1 MRRRV
6 EELTEQS
13 AADGFWDDPDKA
25 QKLMQER
32 SAALER
38 VEGYEKTW
46 REAQDLQ
53 ELFELASGEQDE
65 AMLAEVLEQLPALQ
79 ERVRQ
84 LEVQRM
90 LSGEGDQL
98 DAIVTIH
105 PGAGGVDAQDW
116 AEMLLRMYLRWAERR
131 GFKVELVEKQPG
143 DEAGIKSASVIV
155 RGPYAYGYLRAESG
169 VHRLIRISPFDANAR
184 RQTAFAAVA
193 VVPELQDDD
202 LDIEIRPEELE
213 VQTMRSSG
221 AGGQHVNKTESAIR
235 IKHLPTGIV
244 VKCSAER
251 SQHQNRAHAMKMLK
265 GLLFERAR
273 REREEKFEEAFG
285 GDKSEIQFGSQIR
298 TYTLHP
304 YKMVKDERTG
314 FKKGNADA
322 VLDGDLDEFIEAYL
336 MQSAGEREQ
345 AEN

>member
-1 MRRRV
+1 MR
-6 EELTEQS
+6 
-13 AADGFWDDPDKA
+13 
-25 QKLMQER
+25 ER
-32 SAALER
+32 SAALEAL
-38 VEGYEKTW
+38 EHFEKTHAEASDL
-46 REAQDLQ
+46 RELFDLAAAEQDDAMLQ
-53 ELFELASGEQDE
+53 EVF
-65 AMLAEVLEQLPALQ
+65 EQLPEM
-79 ERVRQ
+79 ERKVRD
-84 LEVQRM
+84 LEVCRM
-90 LSGEGDQL
+90 LSGEGDRL

-131 GFKVELVEKQPG
+131 GFQAELVEKQPG
-143 DEAGIKSASVIV
+143 DEAGIKSASIIV
-155 RGPYAYGYLRAESG
+155 RGPFAYGYLRAESG

-193 VVPELQDDD
+193 VVPDLQDDE
-202 LDIEIRPEELE
+202 LDIEVRAEDLE
-213 VQTMRSSG
+213 VQTMRASG

-251 SQHQNRAHAMKMLK
+251 SQHQNRAMAMKMLK

-273 REREEKFEEAFG
+273 REREERFEEAFG

-322 VLDGDLDEFIEAYL
+322 VLDGDLDDFIEAYL
-336 MQSAGEREQ
+336 MQSAGERE
-345 AEN
+345 AGGEEA

>member
-1 MRRRV
+1 MR
-6 EELTEQS
+6 
-13 AADGFWDDPDKA
+13 
-25 QKLMQER
+25 ER
-32 SAALER
+32 SGALDALER
-38 VEGYEKTW
+38 FEKVHA
-46 REAQDLQ
+46 EASDLR
-53 ELFELASGEQDE
+53 ELFELAASEQDE
-65 AMLAEVLEQLPALQ
+65 AMLAEVFEQLPEM
-79 ERVRQ
+79 ERKVRD
-84 LEVQRM
+84 LEVRRM

-131 GFKVELVEKQPG
+131 GFKAELVEKQPG

-155 RGPYAYGYLRAESG
+155 RGPFAYGYLRAESG

-193 VVPELQDDD
+193 VVPDLQDDE
-202 LDIEIRPEELE
+202 LDIEVRSEDLE
-213 VQTMRSSG
+213 VQTMRASG

-251 SQHQNRAHAMKMLK
+251 SQHQNRAMAMKMLK

-273 REREEKFEEAFG
+273 REREERFEEAFG

-314 FKKGNADA
+314 FKMGNADA
-322 VLDGDLDEFIEAYL
+322 VLDGDLNDFIEAYL
-336 MQSAGEREQ
+336 MQSAAERGTSDE
-345 AEN
+345 EGG